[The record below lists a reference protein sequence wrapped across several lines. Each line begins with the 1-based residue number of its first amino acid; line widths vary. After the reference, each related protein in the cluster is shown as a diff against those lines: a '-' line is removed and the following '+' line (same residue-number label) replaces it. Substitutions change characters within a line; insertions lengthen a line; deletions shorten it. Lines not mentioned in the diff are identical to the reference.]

1 MNDYIKKY
9 RNLILLFIDIII
21 IVVSYFFTYFFKN
34 QSFLFLSF
42 DEFRI
47 TMYTILFTIF
57 FNVVLM
63 KVFNLYNNITRFETA
78 KDYIK
83 YGLIAFFVAFF
94 ISILQ
99 PLLSSYIPLH
109 GIRTNLLA
117 ALIISTSMIAYR
129 VIIRIIL
136 TNSTS
141 IRIISKAK
149 DNRKNLLIIG
159 AGSAAREVI
168 STIERTLADEYKVIG
183 LIDDNKYKKSY
194 SISNNKILGNRND
207 IVRICGEY
215 NINEIFFAISNID
228 PKNKKE
234 ILNICQETKAKVKV
248 LPGVED
254 FIKGKKITENLRD
267 VEIEDLLGR
276 DPIKLDNSKIEPL
289 IKDEVVLVTGAGGSI
304 GSELCRQII
313 TYNPKLLVMLDI
325 YENTLYDIQ
334 MELIRKHTNIKA
346 IIGSIRDKKRLKEI
360 MEEYKPALIFNAA
373 AHKHVPLM
381 EASPLE
387 AIKNNIFGTWNLIN
401 VADEFGVKRFIQI
414 STDKAVNPTNIMGAT
429 KRMCELMIQA
439 KDKVSKTDYAAVR
452 FGNVLGSNG
461 SVIPLFKKQIK
472 EGGPVTLTHKD
483 IIRYFMTIPE
493 AVSLVIQAMALAKG
507 GEIFVLDMGKPVKI
521 YDLAKTLIKL
531 SGYEPEVDIP
541 IKITGLRP
549 GEKLYE
555 ELLISSNELEKT
567 KYEKIFVEEPN
578 DITVED
584 IDEKLESLNNLLNKE
599 NATYKEIKEVMHDV
613 VPTFIEPE
621 KANNKGYLLA
631 Q

>member
-21 IVVSYFFTYFFKN
+21 IIVSYFFTYFFKN
-34 QSFLFLSF
+34 QSFLFLSSEAF
-42 DEFRI
+42 TRTI
-47 TMYTILFTIF
+47 YTIILTVF
-57 FNVVLM
+57 FNVLLM
-63 KVFNLYNNITRFETA
+63 KLINLYNNITRFETA

-83 YGLIAFFVAFF
+83 YALVAFWTACF
-94 ISILQ
+94 ISVLQ
-99 PLLSSYIPLH
+99 PLLSGYIPLH

-117 ALIISTSMIAYR
+117 ALLISIFMIAYR
-129 VIIRIIL
+129 VIIRMIL
-136 TNSTS
+136 TTAST
-141 IRIISKAK
+141 RGTSKAK
-149 DNRKNLLIIG
+149 ENRKNLLIIG

-168 STIERTLADEYKVIG
+168 STIERTLTDQYKVIG
-183 LIDDNKYKKSY
+183 LIDDNKFKKSY
-194 SISNNKILGNRND
+194 SISNNKILGDRND

-215 NINEIFFAISNID
+215 NVEEIFFAISNID

-254 FIKGKKITENLRD
+254 IIKGKKITENFRD

-276 DPIKLDNSKIEPL
+276 APIKLDNSKIEPL

-334 MELIRKHTNIKA
+334 MELIRKYTNIKA

-360 MEEYKPALIFNAA
+360 MEEYKPSLIFNAA

-621 KANNKGYLLA
+621 KANNKEHLLA